1 MEKNIVNKSA
11 RTSAADSWRG
21 DIIEFPINGPPL
33 SEAEQGS
40 YNCTRDIVSSQIT
53 SLGVNENTLS
63 APSCDQ
69 GIGMV
74 GDPTTQDN
82 ISIWLVWTVRQRIKL
97 ALCHVHSQSLSFCLP
112 LEITMIYDEDR
123 NLVIFDNFHQGQCH
137 GHWSSWWFLSPLK
150 LSKVRGIVIESQKDC
165 YWKSEGLQWKGRRN
179 PFVIPPRVQSTERPQ
194 GHTPTMISR
203 VFPILIVT
211 HWDGF
216 GICKEKHQLNQVL
229 SLQQCSFYRTNVV

>member
-1 MEKNIVNKSA
+1 MKNLTNLGEDIVKKFMRKISPTNLGENVVKKILRKISPKILEKNIVNKSA

-53 SLGVNENTLS
+53 SLGVNESTLS

-123 NLVIFDNFHQGQCH
+123 NLVIFDNFH
-137 GHWSSWWFLSPLK
+137 
-150 LSKVRGIVIESQKDC
+150 
-165 YWKSEGLQWKGRRN
+165 KG
-179 PFVIPPRVQSTERPQ
+179 
-194 GHTPTMISR
+194 
-203 VFPILIVT
+203 
-211 HWDGF
+211 
-216 GICKEKHQLNQVL
+216 
-229 SLQQCSFYRTNVV
+229 